1 MVEKKETKSRK
12 RVNKI
17 KEVKGSK
24 TGQKDKAK
32 KAVQKKSPSKK
43 EKKVAEKKGEHREV
57 IPKREI
63 KKEIQTEEP
72 ISKTEIKEGK
82 SVRVEE
88 KQPIQTVRE
97 IPIEKIKFHG
107 RKSLSNEERKR
118 ISFIISK
125 KKKKPKFARE
135 EMYKVKKLKDVWR
148 RRRGIDSKAAEE
160 KRGKGKI
167 PEIGYKKPNLLTGID
182 PSGYYSVLVHN
193 SNELRALNPGRDAII
208 IASAVGRRKRN
219 EIIRAA
225 NDLKVTILNPR
236 TGEI

>member
-1 MVEKKETKSRK
+1 MVAKTQGKKSKTIQQRSRRATEDKSEKKSRAKKDVKKPTKEQKDKVK
-12 RVNKI
+12 RTKEKI
-17 KEVKGSK
+17 TEKKKEDIVVSPKQEENTIPEVKGEK
-24 TGQKDKAK
+24 PAKLKEKLPAK
-32 KAVQKKSPSKK
+32 KVK
-43 EKKVAEKKGEHREV
+43 
-57 IPKREI
+57 
-63 KKEIQTEEP
+63 
-72 ISKTEIKEGK
+72 
-82 SVRVEE
+82 
-88 KQPIQTVRE
+88 E

-107 RKSLSNEERKR
+107 RKSLSNEERKK
-118 ISFIISK
+118 IGFIISK

-160 KRGKGKI
+160 KRGKGKL
-167 PEIGYKKPNLLTGID
+167 PGIGYKKPNLLTGID

-219 EIIRAA
+219 EIIRVA

-236 TGEI
+236 KGEI